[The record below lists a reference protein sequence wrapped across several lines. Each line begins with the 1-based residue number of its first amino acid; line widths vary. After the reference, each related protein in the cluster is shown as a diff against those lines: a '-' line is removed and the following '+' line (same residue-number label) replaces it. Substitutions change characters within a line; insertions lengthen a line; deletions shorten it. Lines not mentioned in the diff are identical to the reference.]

1 MGFPHSALVSF
12 PLLVP
17 EKQCLGLHVFW
28 EGECAFTIQSGIKC
42 TILTQFM
49 FWFCFFEHWNDE
61 PKDTTAFRHTLG
73 PVYLRPLHLMSNDYV
88 MCWAGLL
95 SCKRPIARVIWCPF
109 PVCLPRGRLFPFQ
122 AFSPAVVLMKA
133 PLGKQHVA
141 LSSLWCSRSAFGLV
155 KETAG
160 ISTCQ
165 QGWNNLY

>member
-17 EKQCLGLHVFW
+17 EKQCLGPHVFW

-61 PKDTTAFRHTLG
+61 PEDTTAFRHTLG

-95 SCKRPIARVIWCPF
+95 SCKRPYSTCDLVPF
-109 PVCLPRGRLFPFQ
+109 SR
-122 AFSPAVVLMKA
+122 
-133 PLGKQHVA
+133 
-141 LSSLWCSRSAFGLV
+141 LSSSGETVPVPSFFPSGCAYESATGKTACRSVIFVMFSLCLWTSQRDSGH
-155 KETAG
+155 
-160 ISTCQ
+160 
-165 QGWNNLY
+165 LYMPTRLK